1 MACRLI
7 SQPGSRIS
15 PIGARTRPRRGAT
28 PNSDHLLAKVLSS
41 NTGIT
46 SKFRKI
52 GLFGDPYARVIRLT
66 RRSKKRRAEFVAG
79 YGAVGMT
86 ANCAVSEICRL
97 GIRAS
102 SLSSTTVG
110 STAGAAEE

>member
-1 MACRLI
+1 MPKSIKMKRLRD
-7 SQPGSRIS
+7 SYRF
-15 PIGARTRPRRGAT
+15 PRFHPALTVRG
-28 PNSDHLLAKVLSS
+28 V
-41 NTGIT
+41 
-46 SKFRKI
+46 
-52 GLFGDPYARVIRLT
+52 FGDPNARVIRLT

-86 ANCAVSEICRL
+86 VNCAVSEICRL
-97 GIRAS
+97 EVRAS